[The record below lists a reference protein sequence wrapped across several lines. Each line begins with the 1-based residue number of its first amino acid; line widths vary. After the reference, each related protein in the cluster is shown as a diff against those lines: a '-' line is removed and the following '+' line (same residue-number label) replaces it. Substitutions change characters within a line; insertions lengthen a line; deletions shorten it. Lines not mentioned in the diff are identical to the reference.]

1 MALKPQK
8 LVKHLLFI
16 DPASISSGWAYFKS
30 QKLEAHGSVVIA
42 QKMEPFLRL
51 MQVYYSY
58 LELANSDMG
67 QRIQEV
73 HIEQLPRRCHIYTH
87 YSVAVAGIAFASS
100 DCQVWGDIPV
110 KAWQKHTDWHGERA
124 MLKGY
129 DVQTEDELAAI
140 GMGLYYVNK
149 K

>member
-1 MALKPQK
+1 MLKPQK
-8 LVKHLLFI
+8 LAKHLLFI
-16 DPASISSGWAYFKS
+16 DPASISSGWAYFRN
-30 QKLEAHGSVVIA
+30 QKLEAQGSVVVD
-42 QKMEPFLRL
+42 KKLPPFVRL

-58 LELANSDMG
+58 LELANNAPG
-67 QRIQEV
+67 PLIQEV

-110 KAWQKHTDWHGERA
+110 KAWQKYTDWHGERA

-129 DVQTEDELAAI
+129 TVQTEDELAAI